1 MMKKI
6 SLLLAL
12 SLAACATQ
20 TVNTEMSPTISDT
33 FRYLPQG
40 EKSDLRQWYQA
51 WQDPVLSDLIRTGVE
66 ENFTVQ
72 AALKRVEVANE
83 YAQTAKADLLP
94 KAGVSGNL
102 GYQNV
107 SIDNP
112 LKDNPFLS
120 PFMPETMKIDD
131 GLIALGFSASWEPDI
146 FGKKT
151 ADADS
156 VAFQALSAQ
165 EQTAFL
171 QQAIAA
177 KIAVLY
183 CQIVANDKTLHL
195 IDENINIIKELQ
207 RYAQGRFQ
215 AGQTQKADIL
225 ETQMARE
232 KLVAQKTLL
241 ITQRAEQEQQLAVL
255 IGKNPQSFRLPENPN
270 ALPKTP
276 PAPTGFVPSDIL
288 LMRPDIS
295 AKAATV
301 QQAAAGVASAK
312 ADLLPRFTVQF
323 LGETGKIGLSTDGVH
338 FSGTLFNAG
347 VQVPIFTAGRIKHNI
362 SAKEAELNA
371 AMADYQQQVLN
382 ALQEVDTAYH
392 TRILLDKRSQQ
403 LGTAHTTA
411 KQRHNAQKRLFDK
424 GYALY
429 NEVLHAKL
437 DEIAIQQEQINTNRD
452 RHLST
457 IALYRALGAK
467 PE

>member
-6 SLLLAL
+6 SLLLAFML
-12 SLAACATQ
+12 TACATQ
-20 TVNTEMSPTISDT
+20 TVNTEMSPVVSDS

-40 EKSDLRQWYQA
+40 EKSDLRYWYQA
-51 WQDPVLSDLIRTGVE
+51 WQDPVLTDLIQKGVQD
-66 ENFTVQ
+66 NFTVQ
-72 AALKRVEVANE
+72 AALKRVEAANE

-102 GYQNV
+102 GYQNI
-107 SIDNP
+107 SADNP

-120 PFMPETMKIDD
+120 PFMPEKMKIDD

-156 VAFQALSAQ
+156 VAFQALSAK
-165 EQTAFL
+165 EQTEYL

-207 RYAQGRFQ
+207 RYAQGRFN

-225 ETQMARE
+225 ETQMALE
-232 KLVAQKTLL
+232 KLLAQKTLL
-241 ITQRAEQEQQLAVL
+241 IAQRAEQEQQLAVL
-255 IGKNPQSFRLPENPN
+255 TGQNPQSFVLSENPN
-270 ALPKTP
+270 ALPQTP
-276 PAPTGFVPSDIL
+276 PAPSGFVPSDIL
-288 LMRPDIS
+288 LMRPDIR
-295 AKAATV
+295 AKAAAV
-301 QQAAAGVASAK
+301 QAAAAGVASAK
-312 ADLLPRFTVQF
+312 ADLLPRFHLQF
-323 LGETGKIGLSTDGVH
+323 LGETGKIGLSTDGIGVQAA
-338 FSGTLFNAG
+338 LFNAG
-347 VQVPIFTAGRIKHNI
+347 VELPIFTAGRIKHNI
-362 SAKEAELNA
+362 SAKEAELEA
-371 AMADYQQQVLN
+371 AMADYQQEVLN

-403 LGTAHTTA
+403 LNTA
-411 KQRHNAQKRLFDK
+411 KKTAQNRQNAQKRLFDN

-429 NEVLHAKL
+429 NEVLRAKL
-437 DEIAIQQEQINTNRD
+437 DELALQQEEINTNRD

-457 IALYRALGAK
+457 IALYRALGNK
-467 PE
+467 P

>member
-6 SLLLAL
+6 SLLLAYML
-12 SLAACATQ
+12 TACATQ
-20 TVNTEMSPTISDT
+20 TVDMPMSPIISDE

-40 EKSDLRQWYQA
+40 KKGNVTEWYQA
-51 WQDPVLSDLIRTGVE
+51 WQDPVLTDLIRTGIE
-66 ENFTVQ
+66 KNFSIQ
-72 AALKRVEVANE
+72 AALQRVQAANE
-83 YAQTAKADLLP
+83 YAQTATADLLP
-94 KAGVSGNL
+94 QAGVSGNL
-102 GYQNV
+102 GYQKA

-120 PFMPETMKIDD
+120 SVMPNKIKVDD
-131 GLIALGFSASWEPDI
+131 GVMALGFSASWEPDI

-156 VAFQALSAQ
+156 VKFQAQSASY
-165 EQTAFL
+165 QTEYL

-195 IDENINIIKELQ
+195 IDKNINIIKELQ
-207 RYAQGRFQ
+207 RYAEGRFN

-225 ETQMARE
+225 ETQMTLE
-232 KLVAQKTLL
+232 KLAAQKTAL
-241 ITQRAEQEQQLAVL
+241 IALRNEQEQQLAVL
-255 IGKNPQSFRLPENPN
+255 TGQNPQSFRLPENKN
-270 ALPKTP
+270 ALPQTP
-276 PAPTGFVPSDIL
+276 TPPTGFVPSDIL
-288 LMRPDIS
+288 LMRPDIR

-301 QQAAAGVASAK
+301 QAAAANVASAK
-312 ADLLPRFTVQF
+312 ADLLPRFTLQF
-323 LGETGKIGLSTDGVH
+323 LGEMGRIGISSSGTG
-338 FSGTLFNAG
+338 FQGTLFNAG
-347 VQVPIFTAGRIKHNI
+347 VQLPIFTAGKIKHNI
-362 SAKEAELNA
+362 QAKEAELNA
-371 AMADYQQQVLN
+371 AMADYQQQVLD

-403 LGTAHTTA
+403 LNTAHTTA
-411 KQRHNAQKRLFDK
+411 RNRHNAQKRLFAN

-429 NEVLHAKL
+429 NEVLRAKL
-437 DEIAIQQEQINTNRD
+437 DEIAIKQEEINTNRD

-467 PE
+467 SE

>member
-6 SLLLAL
+6 SLLLACML
-12 SLAACATQ
+12 TACATQ
-20 TVNTEMSPTISDT
+20 TVNTAMSPTISDT

-40 EKSDLRQWYQA
+40 EKSNLIAWYQA
-51 WQDPVLSDLIRTGVE
+51 WQDPVLSDLIQTGIE

-72 AALKRVEVANE
+72 AALLRVQAANE

-94 KAGVSGNL
+94 QAGVSGHL
-102 GYQNV
+102 GYQNI

-120 PFMPETMKIDD
+120 SVIPNKIKIDD
-131 GLIALGFSASWEPDI
+131 GVMALGFSASWEPDI

-156 VAFQALSAQ
+156 IKFQAQSASY
-165 EQTAFL
+165 QTEYL
-171 QQAIAA
+171 KQAIAA

-195 IDENINIIKELQ
+195 IDKNINIIKELQ
-207 RYAQGRFQ
+207 RYAEGRFN

-225 ETQMARE
+225 ETQMTLE
-232 KLVAQKTLL
+232 KLAAQKTALTAL
-241 ITQRAEQEQQLAVL
+241 RDEQEQQLAVL
-255 IGKNPQSFRLPENPN
+255 TGQNPQSFRLPENKN
-270 ALPKTP
+270 ALPQTP
-276 PAPTGFVPSDIL
+276 TPPTGFVPSDIL

-295 AKAATV
+295 AKATTV

-347 VQVPIFTAGRIKHNI
+347 VQLPIFTAGRIKHNI

-403 LGTAHTTA
+403 LGTANTTA
-411 KQRHNAQKRLFDK
+411 KQRHNAQKRLFAN

-437 DEIAIQQEQINTNRD
+437 DEIAVEQEQINTNRD

-457 IALYRALGAK
+457 IALYRALGSQ
-467 PE
+467 P

>member
-12 SLAACATQ
+12 SISACATQ
-20 TVNTEMSPTISDT
+20 TVNIQSSNTMSDT

-40 EKSDLRQWYQA
+40 EKSNLIAWYQA
-51 WQDPVLSDLIRTGVE
+51 WQDPVLTDLIRTGVE

-72 AALKRVEVANE
+72 AALLRVQAANE
-83 YAQTAKADLLP
+83 YAQTAQADLLP

-120 PFMPETMKIDD
+120 SIVPNKIKIDD
-131 GLIALGFSASWEPDI
+131 GVMALGFSASWEPDI

-156 VAFQALSAQ
+156 VKFQAQSASY
-165 EQTAFL
+165 QTEYL

-183 CQIVANDKTLHL
+183 CQIVANDKTLYL
-195 IDENINIIKELQ
+195 IDKNINIIKELQ
-207 RYAQGRFQ
+207 RYAEGRFH

-288 LMRPDIS
+288 LMRPDIR

-301 QQAAAGVASAK
+301 QAAAANVASAK
-312 ADLLPRFTVQF
+312 ADLLPRFTLQF
-323 LGETGKIGLSTDGVH
+323 LGEMGRIGISSSGTG
-338 FSGTLFNAG
+338 FQGTLFNAG
-347 VQVPIFTAGRIKHNI
+347 MQVPIFTAGKIKHNI
-362 SAKEAELNA
+362 QAKEAELNA
-371 AMADYQQQVLN
+371 AMADYQQQVLD

-403 LGTAHTTA
+403 LNTAHTTA
-411 KQRHNAQKRLFDK
+411 RNRHNAQKRLFAN

-429 NEVLHAKL
+429 NEVLRAKL
-437 DEIAIQQEQINTNRD
+437 DEIAIEQEQINTNRD

-457 IALYRALGAK
+457 IALYRALGSQ
-467 PE
+467 P

>member
-1 MMKKI
+1 
-6 SLLLAL
+6 AL

-72 AALKRVEVANE
+72 AALKRVEAANE

-102 GYQNV
+102 GYQNI

-120 PFMPETMKIDD
+120 SVMPNKIKVDD
-131 GLIALGFSASWEPDI
+131 DVMALGFSASWEPDI

-156 VAFQALSAQ
+156 VKFQAQSASY
-165 EQTAFL
+165 QTEYL
-171 QQAIAA
+171 KQAIAA

-207 RYAQGRFQ
+207 RYAEGRFH

-225 ETQMARE
+225 ETQMALE
-232 KLVAQKTLL
+232 KLLAQNTL
-241 ITQRAEQEQQLAVL
+241 IIPERAEQEQQLAVL
-255 IGKNPQSFRLPENPN
+255 TGQNPQIFVLSENPN
-270 ALPKTP
+270 ALSQTP
-276 PAPTGFVPSDIL
+276 APPTGFVPSDIL
-288 LMRPDIS
+288 LMRPDIR
-295 AKAATV
+295 AKAAAV
-301 QQAAAGVASAK
+301 QAAAAGVASAK
-312 ADLLPRFTVQF
+312 ADLLPRFHLQF
-323 LGETGKIGLSTDGVH
+323 LGETGKIGLSTDGIGVQAA
-338 FSGTLFNAG
+338 LFNAG
-347 VQVPIFTAGRIKHNI
+347 VELPIFTAGRIKHNI
-362 SAKEAELNA
+362 SAKEAELEA
-371 AMADYQQQVLN
+371 AMADYQQEVLN

-403 LGTAHTTA
+403 LNTA
-411 KQRHNAQKRLFDK
+411 KKTARNRQNAQKRLFDN

-429 NEVLHAKL
+429 NEVLRAKL
-437 DEIAIQQEQINTNRD
+437 DEIAIKQEEINTNRD